1 MYIIDGYNLLWLIN
15 STSSDFGELS
25 AIQLCRLISHYL
37 KLQRQNGMIIFDG
50 TEPAGNSSF
59 DAASNLEVIFAGGGK
74 DADSLIEKKIEADS
88 APRRLI
94 VVSSDRR
101 IRKAAGTRRAGAV
114 KSEQFWSDLQVRLRQ
129 RKKVEEPAEK
139 REGLDEAQTK
149 YWLKYFDLEQ

>member
-15 STSSDFGELS
+15 GTSSDFDELS
-25 AIQLCRLISHYL
+25 SIQLCRLVNHFL
-37 KLQRQNGMIIFDG
+37 KLQRQKGIIVFDG

-59 DAASNLEVIFAGGGK
+59 NSSSNLEVIFAGGGK

-94 VVSSDRR
+94 VVSSDRM
-101 IRKAAGTRRAGAV
+101 IRKAAGARRAGAV
-114 KSEQFWSDLQVRLRQ
+114 KSERFWSELQLRLRQ
-129 RKKVEEPAEK
+129 RKKVYEPAEK
-139 REGLDEAQTK
+139 QEGLDEAQTS